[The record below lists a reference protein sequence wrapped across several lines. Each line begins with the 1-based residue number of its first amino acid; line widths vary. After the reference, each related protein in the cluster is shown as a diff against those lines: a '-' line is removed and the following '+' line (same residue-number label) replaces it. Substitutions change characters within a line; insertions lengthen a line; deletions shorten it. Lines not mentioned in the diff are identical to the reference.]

1 MLLNS
6 NDIQSFRA
14 TLTYK
19 SNVKRENK
27 YVSYKTGELID
38 KYSELNVDDFS
49 EIAGDCKLK
58 GYVKID
64 KLQKE
69 CPDFYSILKKG
80 FEIENEFVVCYGSDK
95 KSYFYLVGEDV
106 VVSAPLRG
114 IIIFIQITIILII
127 RLKKKMMMIMMI

>member
-1 MLLNS
+1 MLIYS
-6 NDIQSFRA
+6 NDEQSFRA

-27 YVSYKTGELID
+27 YVSYKTGELVD
-38 KYSELNVDDFS
+38 KYSELNVDDLG

-58 GYVKID
+58 GYAKID
-64 KLQKE
+64 KIQKE
-69 CPDFYSILKKG
+69 CPDLYSILKVG

-114 IIIFIQITIILII
+114 IIILF
-127 RLKKKMMMIMMI
+127 R